1 MSITIEE
8 FKKDPD
14 VILKKLQ
21 NEIIIITDGNKEY
34 ILSDINNQ
42 KLNSFQ
48 RLKGSLKTSKS
59 FEEIKKDKLE
69 EYGVNHESF
78 N

>member
-8 FKKDPD
+8 FKKEPD
-14 VILKKLQ
+14 LIFKKLQ
-21 NEIIIITDGNKEY
+21 NEIIIITDGKKEY

-48 RLKGSLKTSKS
+48 RLKNSLKTSKS
-59 FEEIKKDKLE
+59 FEEMKKKKLE
-69 EYGVNHESF
+69 KFG
-78 N
+78 